1 MMAAGAVRA
10 RPRTSAGTCA
20 GRNGVIAG
28 LCGLCGH
35 FARPRMGVPLRQCEH
50 PRAHMRA
57 RGAHAAQAAQAA
69 QALRIRHLRAS
80 VPAQVPAQPAATPH
94 RADRAR
100 AQDFLTLNPE
110 KKIEGGRLHG

>member
-1 MMAAGAVRA
+1 MMAIGPVRA
-10 RPRTSAGTCA
+10 RGRTSAGTCA
-20 GRNGVIAG
+20 GRNGVNAG
-28 LCGLCGH
+28 LCGLCGD
-35 FARPRMGVPLRQCEH
+35 FARPRTGVAARQCGH
-50 PRAHMRA
+50 MRAHMRA

-80 VPAQVPAQPAATPH
+80 VPAQVPAQRAATPH

-100 AQDFLTLNPE
+100 ARDFLTLNPE

>member
-1 MMAAGAVRA
+1 MIAAAAVRA

-35 FARPRMGVPLRQCEH
+35 FARPRTGVRRRQCGQV
-50 PRAHMRA
+50 RAHMRA

-69 QALRIRHLRAS
+69 QARRIRHLRES
-80 VPAQVPAQPAATPH
+80 VPAQLPAQPAPTPH
-94 RADRAR
+94 RAGRGRAR
-100 AQDFLTLNPE
+100 DFLTSTLE
-110 KKIEGGRLHG
+110 KKMEGDRFDV